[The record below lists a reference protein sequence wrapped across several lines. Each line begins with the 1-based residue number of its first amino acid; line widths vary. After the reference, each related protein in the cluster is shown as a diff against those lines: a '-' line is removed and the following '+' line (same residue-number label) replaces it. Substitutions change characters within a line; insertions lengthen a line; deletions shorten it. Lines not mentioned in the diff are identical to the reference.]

1 MNPSVAFGYLVSM
14 SLKNI
19 FIAMVGMSLLSSTRV
34 SGLTFLNLANLTQI
48 SYDNDDND
56 DDDYNDD
63 DINESRLPLEVS
75 N

>member
-1 MNPSVAFGYLVSM
+1 VNPSVAFGYLVSM